1 MVPIYPATFFA
12 LNPRVQARCLQDRGR
27 EGGLGSAACG
37 QELGERLRLL
47 LEDDRRE
54 LSLPHPKL
62 LHVWEQGESAPS
74 INPVL
79 RTGSGILYLEIQQ
92 AARQIRHRLRLAFEC
107 GCMN

>member
-1 MVPIYPATFFA
+1 M
-12 LNPRVQARCLQDRGR
+12 
-27 EGGLGSAACG
+27 GSAACG
-37 QELGERLRLL
+37 QELGERLRLP

-62 LHVWEQGESAPS
+62 LHVWERGESAPS